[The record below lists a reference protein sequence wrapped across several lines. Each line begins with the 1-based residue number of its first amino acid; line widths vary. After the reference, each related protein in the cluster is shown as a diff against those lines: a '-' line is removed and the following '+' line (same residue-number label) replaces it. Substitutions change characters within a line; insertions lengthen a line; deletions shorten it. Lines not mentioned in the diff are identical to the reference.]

1 MEKEYVFKNLGVG
14 KTIVRIENNKLTIKR
29 KGIRSALN
37 YGLKGE
43 KTIMINQIS
52 AVQFKKSGM
61 AAGYI
66 QFIIPGSQENKC
78 GLMDALK
85 DENTVTFNMNEKVA
99 NANAQEIKE
108 YIENFNSGNSVA
120 PVAEE
125 DKYDKLK
132 KLKELLDD
140 GIIDE
145 KEFKEEKE
153 KLLK

>member
-52 AVQFKKSGM
+52 AVQFKKSGF
-61 AAGYI
+61 ATGYI
-66 QFIIPGSQENKC
+66 QFVIPGSQENKH
-78 GLMDALK
+78 GLTDALK
-85 DENTVTFNMNEKVA
+85 DENTVTFNMNAKEA

-108 YIENFNSGNSVA
+108 YIENFNSEGSSSNV
-120 PVAEE
+120 EE

-132 KLKELLDD
+132 KLKDLFDD
-140 GIIDE
+140 GVIDE
-145 KEFKEEKE
+145 SEFKKEKD